1 MAFQTLIHVMSS
13 MKSLHLEPLTVAV
26 VVLLLPVWS
35 VGGAFLFEDLA
46 TAKHGVSLLC
56 RDDGGGG
63 GER

>member
-1 MAFQTLIHVMSS
+1 MNS